1 MREVVKEGVTC
12 TFEDALNGRENT
24 VRVEC
29 ALRPPAFSPLP
40 PPLPPFSATLS
51 LPPFSGI
58 FSLPPSSS
66 SFLRH
71 PLPSPYSSSSLFL
84 GILIPLTPLLHSR
97 PSLFDTIVIDLNGR
111 RGRGRE
117 AAKGR
122 SGQDGE
128 KGEINDGEGNIVR
141 CLCDGGYP
149 SRK

>member
-1 MREVVKEGVTC
+1 MGEKILLEWSV
-12 TFEDALNGRENT
+12 LS
-24 VRVEC
+24 
-29 ALRPPAFSPLP
+29 ALRHSLPSPLPFLLSLLLSPFPLSPAFSP
-40 PPLPPFSATLS
+40 F
-51 LPPFSGI
+51 
-58 FSLPPSSS
+58 PPSSS

>member
-1 MREVVKEGVTC
+1 MGEKILLEWSV
-12 TFEDALNGRENT
+12 LS
-24 VRVEC
+24 
-29 ALRPPAFSPLP
+29 ALRHSLPSHLPFLLSLLLSPFPLSPAFSP
-40 PPLPPFSATLS
+40 S
-51 LPPFSGI
+51 
-58 FSLPPSSS
+58 PPSSS

-71 PLPSPYSSSSLFL
+71 SLPSPYSSSSLFL

-117 AAKGR
+117 AAKWR